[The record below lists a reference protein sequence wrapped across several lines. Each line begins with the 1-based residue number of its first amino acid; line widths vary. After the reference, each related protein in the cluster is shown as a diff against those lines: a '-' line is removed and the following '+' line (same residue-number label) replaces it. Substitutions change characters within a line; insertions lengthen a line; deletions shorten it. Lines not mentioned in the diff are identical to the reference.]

1 MTTPETIDRDK
12 YALDGK
18 VLSHSL
24 VGEHFQYI
32 ESVKINVTGG
42 SGRNTKTNIDVVGVD
57 EGREVDKGNKHSL
70 LNLDEISSCM
80 LNEYGYQSSLGK
92 FGLERYS
99 IKKEE
104 KKYFNIFTDT
114 SKFYCIIVLL
124 YYCIIVL
131 LFIVLLF

>member
-99 IKKEE
+99 IKKGE
-104 KKYFNIFTDT
+104 KK
-114 SKFYCIIVLL
+114 
-124 YYCIIVL
+124 
-131 LFIVLLF
+131 LF

>member
-1 MTTPETIDRDK
+1 MTTPETVDRNK

-24 VGEHFQYI
+24 VGEHFQYL

-70 LNLDEISSCM
+70 LNLDEINSCM

-92 FGLERYS
+92 FGFEILSKRENKRN
-99 IKKEE
+99 
-104 KKYFNIFTDT
+104 YFNEFTDT
-114 SKFYCIIVLL
+114 SFF
-124 YYCIIVL
+124 
-131 LFIVLLF
+131 FIFFSSSF

>member
-1 MTTPETIDRDK
+1 MTTPETVDRNK

-24 VGEHFQYI
+24 VGEHFQYL

-70 LNLDEISSCM
+70 LNLDEINSCM

-92 FGLERYS
+92 SLFLCS
-99 IKKEE
+99 IKKG
-104 KKYFNIFTDT
+104 K
-114 SKFYCIIVLL
+114 
-124 YYCIIVL
+124 
-131 LFIVLLF
+131 